1 MQINPVKILIWWVQL
16 RHSFVELKIEENKNV
31 YIINSITLCLTESHA
46 NDRYKHIKTE
56 QTKCAS

>member
-16 RHSFVELKIEENKNV
+16 RHSFVELKNEENKNV

-46 NDRYKHIKTE
+46 NDRYK
-56 QTKCAS
+56 AY